1 MNWTPDSAKSRL
13 PWGAFASMISK
24 RVFIDA
30 GNDNYARLAAYI
42 ADAGPSG
49 EKCLMRWAEGMLGGD
64 DYAEGIAEAVDV
76 QGRNTRAASKTYHLV
91 ISFRPEDE
99 AKLTPEAFKA
109 IEQRFAAAIGYVDHQ
124 RHCGVHK
131 NTGNL
136 HMHVAYNM
144 IHPEKYTCHKE
155 FRDFWIRDKVCRAVE
170 REFGLTVDNG
180 IEITAPE
187 QTRQRSNEK
196 ASLVEAHTGQQS
208 FGSYAKEH
216 HDEIMRSLDAA
227 ASWQELHTALAEHGM
242 EIKPHSNG
250 LVIKDRH
257 SKSAAHA
264 IKASALDRGL
274 SKKKLEAR
282 FGPYQPP
289 QELENIQERSRY
301 SAAPLHRS
309 PERGQLFA
317 EYQAGIAARKD
328 RLQTVKEQED
338 AALAAIRAEWAD
350 KRRELERKNIAK
362 KNLRRLL
369 QLARKHE
376 AEALVKARLE
386 FQKPRNAV
394 RRDIPYTSWNGFLQ
408 DKADQ
413 GNEVA
418 LAVLRSRKEAVE
430 PEQAAPVKDWSQHG
444 QTRAEFAAKERAVLE
459 MDGIS
464 GKGKSR
470 LQSVLRMEQITGD
483 FRHHV
488 DRKGSVVFTLQD
500 GSTVRDSGKDVIFSV
515 TSDNARQVALQYTQK
530 KWGRGLIVEENRITR
545 EPKREREVEKAKE
558 QRRVMER

>member
-1 MNWTPDSAKSRL
+1 
-13 PWGAFASMISK
+13 MISK

-49 EKCLMRWAEGMLGGD
+49 EKCLMSWAEGLLGGD
-64 DYAEGIAEAVDV
+64 DYAEGIVEAVDV
-76 QGRNTRAASKTYHLV
+76 QAQNTRAASKTYHLV

-99 AKLTPEAFKA
+99 DKLTPEAFKA
-109 IEQRFAAAIGYVDHQ
+109 IEQRFAAALGYADHQ

-144 IHPEKYTCHKE
+144 IDPEKYTCHKE
-155 FRDFWIRDKVCRAVE
+155 FRDFWIRNKVCRAVE

-180 IEITAPE
+180 IELNSPE
-187 QTRQRSNEK
+187 QARQRRNEK

-208 FGSYAKEH
+208 FDAYAKEH
-216 HDEIMRSLDAA
+216 HEEIMRSLDAA
-227 ASWQELHTALAEHGM
+227 ASWQDLHTALAERGM
-242 EIKPHSNG
+242 EIKPHGRG
-250 LVIKDRH
+250 LAIKDRH
-257 SKSAAHA
+257 SKRIAHA
-264 IKASALDRGL
+264 IKASALDRNL
-274 SKKKLEAR
+274 SRQNLEAR
-282 FGPYQPP
+282 LGPYQP
-289 QELENIQERSRY
+289 QALGNIQERSRY

-317 EYQAGIAARKD
+317 EYQAGIATRKD

-338 AALAAIRAEWAD
+338 STLAAIRAEWTA
-350 KRRELERKNIAK
+350 KRQELERKNIAK

-376 AEALVKARLE
+376 AEALAKARLD
-386 FQKPRNAV
+386 FQEPRSAV
-394 RRDIPYTSWNGFLQ
+394 RRDIPFTSWNAFLQ
-408 DKADQ
+408 QKADQ

-444 QTRAEFAAKERAVLE
+444 QAAEFASKERAVLE
-459 MDGIS
+459 KDGIS
-464 GKGKSR
+464 GKAKSR
-470 LQSVLRMEQITGD
+470 LQGVLRMEQVLQEAGLDPTEY
-483 FRHHV
+483 RHHV
-488 DRKGSVVFTLQD
+488 DRKGAVVFTLQD
-500 GSTVRDSGKDVIFSV
+500 GSTVRDSGKDVLFSAA
-515 TSDNARQVALQYTQK
+515 SDSARQTAMLYAWR
-530 KWGRGLIVEENRITR
+530 KWGRSITISNN
-545 EPKREREVEKAKE
+545 KIMFFQTV
-558 QRRVMER
+558 QRALQH

>member
-1 MNWTPDSAKSRL
+1 MTWKPGSAKSGL

-30 GNDNYARLAAYI
+30 GDDNYARLAAYI

-49 EKCLMRWAEGMLGGD
+49 EKCLISWAEGMLGGD

-109 IEQRFAAAIGYVDHQ
+109 IEQRFAAALGYVDHQ

-208 FGSYAKEH
+208 FDSYAKEH

-227 ASWQELHTALAEHGM
+227 ASWQELHTALAERGM

-301 SAAPLHRS
+301 FAVPLHRS

-338 AALAAIRAEWAD
+338 AALAAIRAEWAA
-350 KRRELERKNIAK
+350 KRQELERKNIAK

-376 AEALVKARLE
+376 AESLAKARLE
-386 FQKPRNAV
+386 FQEPRNAV

-444 QTRAEFAAKERAVLE
+444 QARAEFAAKERAVLE

-464 GKGKSR
+464 RKGKSR

-483 FRHHV
+483 FRHRV

-515 TSDNARQVALQYTQK
+515 TSNNARQVALQYAQK

-558 QRRVMER
+558 QRRGLER